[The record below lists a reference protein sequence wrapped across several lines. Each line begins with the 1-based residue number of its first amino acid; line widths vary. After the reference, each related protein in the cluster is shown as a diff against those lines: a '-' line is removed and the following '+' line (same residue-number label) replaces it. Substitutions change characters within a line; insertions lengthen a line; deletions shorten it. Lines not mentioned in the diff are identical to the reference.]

1 MSNPTTPRD
10 PINLVAAENRRLKE
24 LLSQQVRQKIIDER
38 ELLRQE
44 LAQAQAHEQKIN
56 DQILL
61 IEQERKVSQLHNMS
75 IMSHLS
81 IDPAAM
87 AQASILLSPNNNLDM
102 SAYGGGAIDPSPRIS
117 DDRMQIVQWHLSQIE
132 SAKEQVEEA

>member
-1 MSNPTTPRD
+1 MVKKTR
-10 PINLVAAENRRLKE
+10 
-24 LLSQQVRQKIIDER
+24 QVDQ
-38 ELLRQE
+38 

-102 SAYGGGAIDPSPRIS
+102 SAYGGGDLNTPWEITNGQW
-117 DDRMQIVQWHLSQIE
+117 MQWT
-132 SAKEQVEEA
+132 AEEVG